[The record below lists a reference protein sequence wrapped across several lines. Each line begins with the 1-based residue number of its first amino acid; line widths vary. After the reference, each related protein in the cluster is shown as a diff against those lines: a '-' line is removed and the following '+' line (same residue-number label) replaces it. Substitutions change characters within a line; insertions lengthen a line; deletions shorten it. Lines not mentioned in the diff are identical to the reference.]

1 MINLKLELEEL
12 NTILKHLGNGIYT
25 EVGQIIA
32 KLHSQALPQVQ
43 TPKVEGA
50 EGIPAKTT
58 VSPE

>member
-32 KLHSQALPQVQ
+32 KLHGQALPQVEAAK
-43 TPKVEGA
+43 TVEEVPA
-50 EGIPAKTT
+50 ETT
-58 VSPE
+58 VSAE

>member
-32 KLHSQALPQVQ
+32 KLHGQALPQVE
-43 TPKVEGA
+43 TAKTVEEVPA
-50 EGIPAKTT
+50 ETT
-58 VSPE
+58 VSAE

>member
-32 KLHSQALPQVQ
+32 KLHGQALPQVQ
-43 TPKVEGA
+43 KPEEETPPTESA
-50 EGIPAKTT
+50 E
-58 VSPE
+58 

>member
-32 KLHSQALPQVQ
+32 KLHGQALPQVKKPEEE
-43 TPKVEGA
+43 TSPTESA
-50 EGIPAKTT
+50 E
-58 VSPE
+58 

>member
-32 KLHSQALPQVQ
+32 KLHGQALPQVQ
-43 TPKVEGA
+43 NKEPEVPSE
-50 EGIPAKTT
+50 TT
-58 VSPE
+58 VSQE

>member
-32 KLHSQALPQVQ
+32 KLHGQALPQVQ
-43 TPKVEGA
+43 KPEEETSPTESA
-50 EGIPAKTT
+50 E
-58 VSPE
+58 